1 MAEWITKTLGKLT
14 SFISKGIPPKYVDE
28 ENDDTIRVL
37 NQKCNRNFEISYNE
51 SRIHNTSAKK
61 VPKNKLLHS
70 GDILINSTGT
80 GTAGRVAQ
88 IFNVPV
94 PTTVDGH
101 MILLRP
107 TKEIESLYYGYAIKS
122 YQKKIESLAEGST
135 GQTEINRQ
143 RLQDEIY
150 ITFPEDKALQK
161 AIGIF
166 LFQIDEK
173 IKQNA
178 KINNNLEQQA
188 QALFKKWF
196 IDNPENVDWSA
207 GTFRELIQSTLN
219 GDWGKETP
227 TGNNTEKVYCIRGAD
242 IPEVKAGNK
251 GKMPTRYILPK
262 NLANKKLE
270 AGDIVV
276 EISGGSPTQSTGRC
290 TAITQSL
297 LDRYDSSMVCTNFC
311 KAIKPKN
318 GYSLFVYY
326 YWQYLYEKGVFFSY
340 ENGTTGI
347 KNLDF
352 TGFIETE
359 SIIVPPFDK
368 VQVFDDYCKSIF
380 SQIFANGKQSE
391 QLVSLRDAL
400 LPKLMSGELDVSDI
414 EL

>member
-1 MAEWITKTLGKLT
+1 MA
-14 SFISKGIPPKYVDE
+14 KYRFGD
-28 ENDDTIRVL
+28 ICKVL
-37 NQKCNRNFEISYNE
+37 NGRAYKQNELLASGKYPILRVGNFFS
-51 SRIHNTSAKK
+51 SDRW
-61 VPKNKLLHS
+61 
-70 GDILINSTGT
+70 
-80 GTAGRVAQ
+80 
-88 IFNVPV
+88 
-94 PTTVDGH
+94 
-101 MILLRP
+101 
-107 TKEIESLYYGYAIKS
+107 YYS
-122 YQKKIESLAEGST
+122 DMEL
-135 GQTEINRQ
+135 
-143 RLQDEIY
+143 
-150 ITFPEDKALQK
+150 PEDKYCDYEDLLFAWSASFGPKIWDGEKVIYHYHIWKLIPNDDIADKWYLYYWLRHSVNRLTAGTHGSVMAHMTKGDMENQSIELPSLQTQRK
-161 AIGIF
+161 ISSI
-166 LFQIDEK
+166 LRTIDEK
-173 IKQNA
+173 IHNNVA
-178 KINNNLEQQA
+178 INNNLEQQA

-219 GDWGKETP
+219 GDWGKEAP

-359 SIIVPPFDK
+359 PIIVPTFDK
-368 VQVFDDYCKSIF
+368 VQAFDDYCKSIF
-380 SQIFANGKQSE
+380 NQVFANGKQSE
-391 QLVSLRDAL
+391 QLASLRDTL
-400 LPKLMSGELDVSDI
+400 LPKLMSGELDVSNI

>member
-1 MAEWITKTLGKLT
+1 MKMEEALDALIDYRGKTPKKSETGIMTLSAK
-14 SFISKGIPPKYVDE
+14 SVKNNYIDYSQCYYISKE
-28 ENDDTIRVL
+28 EYQRFMVRGFPQKGDVLLTTEAPLGMVARLDRDDIAIAQRLLTLRGKKGVLDND
-37 NQKCNRNFEISYNE
+37 Y
-51 SRIHNTSAKK
+51 
-61 VPKNKLLHS
+61 LLYYLQS
-70 GDILINSTGT
+70 PIGQAALKARETGT
-80 GTAGRVAQ
+80 
-88 IFNVPV
+88 
-94 PTTVDGH
+94 TVTG
-101 MILLRP
+101 IKQAEFR
-107 TKEIESLYYGYAIKS
+107 KIEIEIPCYDI
-122 YQKKIESLAEGST
+122 QKKISSILRT
-135 GQTEINRQ
+135 
-143 RLQDEIY
+143 
-150 ITFPEDKALQK
+150 
-161 AIGIF
+161 
-166 LFQIDEK
+166 IDEK
-173 IKQNA
+173 IKVNND
-178 KINNNLEQQA
+178 INENLEQQA
-188 QALFKKWF
+188 QALFKEWF

-207 GTFRELIQSTLN
+207 STFRELIQSTLN
-219 GDWGKETP
+219 GDWGKENP
-227 TGNNTEKVYCIRGAD
+227 TGNHTEKVYCIRGAD
-242 IPEVKAGNK
+242 IPEIKAGNK

-368 VQVFDDYCKSIF
+368 VQAFDDYCKSIF
-380 SQIFANGKQSE
+380 NQVFANGKQSE
-391 QLVSLRDAL
+391 QLASLRDTL
-400 LPKLMSGELDVSDI
+400 LPRLISGELDVSNID
-414 EL
+414 L